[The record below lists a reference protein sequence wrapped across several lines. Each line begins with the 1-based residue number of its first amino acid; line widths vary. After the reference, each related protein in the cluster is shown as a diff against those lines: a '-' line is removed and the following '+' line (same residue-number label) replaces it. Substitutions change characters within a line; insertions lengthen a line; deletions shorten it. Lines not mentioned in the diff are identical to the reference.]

1 MFCWSRLEK
10 LIARL
15 SESLKDIRLFVA
27 VYEES
32 SFTAAAEREHA
43 TQSGV
48 SQHIRKLE
56 DRFGARLFSRDR
68 GTVTP
73 TPAGESYYRRCV
85 ELLRAYQAADNSVR
99 GYAGGLT
106 GEIAV
111 GLMPTMTRSA
121 LAPALSSFIEAHSN
135 VRLRIVEA
143 YSAVLTGQ
151 VRAGALDFAVV
162 PGFPGLAGL
171 RSRLFLRTP
180 EVLVSRAQSALG
192 HMEPV
197 GLKTLGALRLIVPGA
212 QNARRT
218 LIESYLVSNNIP
230 VERTLEL
237 DAMLGTL
244 DFVANSDWVTI
255 LPGIMMVSDVM
266 RPHLT
271 ISPIVDPVLTVDLV
285 LIEPSRRV
293 LSPAAKAFVDILQDE
308 TERLNTIWSAYIPS

>member
-1 MFCWSRLEK
+1 M
-10 LIARL
+10 

-27 VYEES
+27 VYEER

-56 DRFGARLFSRDR
+56 DRFGARLFSRER
-68 GTVTP
+68 GMVTP
-73 TPAGESYYRRCV
+73 TPAGESYYRRCI
-85 ELLRAYQAADNSVR
+85 ELLRAYQAANSSVR
-99 GYAGGLT
+99 VYADGLT
-106 GEIAV
+106 GEVAV

-121 LAPALSSFIEAHSN
+121 LAPALSSFIDAHPN

-151 VRAGALDFAVV
+151 VRAGGLDFAVV
-162 PGFPGLAGL
+162 PGVPGLAGL

-180 EVLVSRAQSALG
+180 EVLVSSTQSPLA

-197 GLKTLGALRLIVPGA
+197 GLKGLAPLRLILPGG

-218 LIESYLVSNNIP
+218 LIETYLVSNTIP

-255 LPGIMMVSDVM
+255 LPGIMMVSDVE
-266 RPHLT
+266 RPRLT
-271 ISPIVDPVLTVDLV
+271 INPIVDPGLTVELV

-293 LSPAAKAFVDILQDE
+293 LSPAAKTFVDTLQFE
-308 TERLNTIWSAYIPS
+308 TERLNTVWNDYIGPQ